1 MKIYDITAREERTR
15 IMDLIADNGFNCHS
29 ISRFVICVMYIY
41 LFVRNRPGSLS
52 KKKKKTKKTG
62 KNYNVEQRQNNVV
75 YFKVHIN
82 NVRKRR
88 NHVIFNVEPH
98 KVHKRRND
106 VVNMIICI
114 KSS

>member
-15 IMDLIADNGFNCHS
+15 IMDLIADNGFNCHT
-29 ISRFVICVMYIY
+29 FLDLCNVNLLICAKQTW
-41 LFVRNRPGSLS
+41 FSF
-52 KKKKKTKKTG
+52 KKKKKRKEKKKTG

-82 NVRKRR
+82 NARKRR
-88 NHVIFNVEPH
+88 NHVTFNVELH

-106 VVNMIICI
+106 VVNMTICI